1 MQIFKRFVLIALGFA
16 ALASTVACGDKD
28 DDTAADM
35 AGE

>member
-16 ALASTVACGDKD
+16 ALASTVACGDKG
-28 DDTAADM
+28 DDTASGM